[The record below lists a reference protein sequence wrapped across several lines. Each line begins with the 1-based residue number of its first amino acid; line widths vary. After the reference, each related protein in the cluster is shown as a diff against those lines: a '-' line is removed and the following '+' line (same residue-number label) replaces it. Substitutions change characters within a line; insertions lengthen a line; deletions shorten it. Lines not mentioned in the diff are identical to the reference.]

1 MNLTNKENCNI
12 EHLVQDGIKKIKENL
27 PPLTEDQ
34 QKRLKAFD
42 ENVLDLFKRQEGKK
56 KSKNLKGT
64 LMYYVTEFVNFVT
77 TCISCANWRKE
88 QKVQAEYDV
97 YAFAR
102 GVEKALEEIKNKKDN
117 LKATQLIT
125 MPNAARVA
133 CTIESVIEKA
143 QKQQQSYSFVE
154 RENNRSKKSPKSN
167 CREP

>member
-34 QKRLKAFD
+34 QERLKAFD
-42 ENVLDLFKRQEGKK
+42 KNFLNLFKRQEGKK
-56 KSKNLKGT
+56 KSKNLKST
-64 LMYYVTEFVNFVT
+64 LMYYVTEFVDFVK

-117 LKATQLIT
+117 LKATQSIT
-125 MPNAARVA
+125 VPDAARVA

-154 RENNRSKKSPKSN
+154 RENNRSKKNPKSN
-167 CREP
+167 NREP